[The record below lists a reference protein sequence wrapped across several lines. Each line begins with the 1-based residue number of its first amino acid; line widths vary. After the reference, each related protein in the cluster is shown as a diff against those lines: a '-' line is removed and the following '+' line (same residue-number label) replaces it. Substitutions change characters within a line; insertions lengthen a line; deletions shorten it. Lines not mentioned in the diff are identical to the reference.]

1 MLVKKDMSLTPAEFR
16 NGLPAALRGLDWQ
29 VGADDTVTVDDG
41 AVLIR
46 CVVQPPRRL
55 TALLSLP
62 RCLVT
67 LELGGLPEADRAGFL
82 ARFDRAFQRGGG

>member
-1 MLVKKDMSLTPAEFR
+1 MLVQKDMGLTPAEFR
-16 NGLPAALRGLDWQ
+16 NGLPAALRGLDWKA
-29 VGADDTVTVDDG
+29 GADDTVEVSGG
-41 AVLIR
+41 AVVIR

-55 TALLSLP
+55 TALLSMP

-67 LELGGLPEADRAGFL
+67 LDLSGLPDADRADFL